1 MEGCFGCWQEAQRAD
16 KVAGFL
22 LALRTALKPEYYEN
36 ISAVLKEVESAS
48 RLLRDMYDLFPIYR
62 TRVPVVL
69 YYLNIILPTF
79 QKTMRDML
87 IYIDNGEI
95 PARTQWTLMS
105 QRLSDQGGMTLAQR
119 FVMYC
124 EALVQTVRLLSRCGI
139 AFPSLQPF
147 GIDDWLEILLTIVS
161 TRSPLYDPTSLELLR
176 VRKREEEK
184 INMDSALIPF
194 VMTDPRVPIVP
205 HQAPPQPSQAE
216 LERRHWA
223 EKIFDDQPH
232 SITRLKH
239 RRWSKCFGPPM
250 VDSMLELPHGST
262 VLFKL
267 HQETNQHPISSVKK
281 PFTSKSALS
290 TLCCPNP
297 TTNHSYRPF
306 DKNKLS
312 VTLYLHADGADLT
325 RLLCRWVDPY
335 FNPLYSCYGVHE
347 LCVRRKGSS
356 LQFQRWNHYISRSK
370 IWMALFFKSWERMV
384 LFHAAFVALK
394 ARCPLTININPED
407 YSLAGENILFRAQII
422 DDGFEHSLAVIQDE
436 KCGGLRLHAAVWNGE
451 LRKCPVWTAFITQS
465 SASPKWLNRRSGHRI
480 WLKEICPYVFCA
492 NYKKKRQMRPHGN
505 FEIYFVDRAGTCP
518 FPTPPYKPP
527 FACLYLV
534 TRQNSKERVIAAD
547 AFEDVFREESDTD
560 SLVMDVPAMSGGNGQ

>member
-124 EALVQTVRLLSRCGI
+124 EALVQTVR
-139 AFPSLQPF
+139 
-147 GIDDWLEILLTIVS
+147 
-161 TRSPLYDPTSLELLR
+161 
-176 VRKREEEK
+176 KREEEK

-216 LERRHWA
+216 LEESQRRHWA

-267 HQETNQHPISSVKK
+267 
-281 PFTSKSALS
+281 
-290 TLCCPNP
+290 
-297 TTNHSYRPF
+297 PF

-347 LCVRRKGSS
+347 LCIRRKGSS

-505 FEIYFVDRAGTCP
+505 FEIYFVDRA
-518 FPTPPYKPP
+518 
-527 FACLYLV
+527 
-534 TRQNSKERVIAAD
+534 AAD